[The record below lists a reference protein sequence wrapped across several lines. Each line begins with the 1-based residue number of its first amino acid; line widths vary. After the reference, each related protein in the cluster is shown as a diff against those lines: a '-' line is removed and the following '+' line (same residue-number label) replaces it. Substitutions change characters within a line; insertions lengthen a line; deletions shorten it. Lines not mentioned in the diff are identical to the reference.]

1 MLNKILTLDFVLV
14 LHIQNKILLPI
25 DHNMVKQTA
34 YCFVVD
40 KIMLIEALFD
50 YIDKVDFHFL
60 DQHDFQFEYLTE
72 NKKKKCMNFYVLNFE
87 INDLL
92 DFKIS

>member
-1 MLNKILTLDFVLV
+1 
-14 LHIQNKILLPI
+14 
-25 DHNMVKQTA
+25 
-34 YCFVVD
+34 
-40 KIMLIEALFD
+40 MLIEALFD

-87 INDLL
+87 IDDLL